1 MLLERSTANILLKL
15 AVSGAVEA
23 EMEMG
28 DETELLQ
35 EDLVDKLRHTV
46 YAEVATSIKSND
58 SNVASSPHSNDDSS
72 SEANDNDRDK
82 LIRSVKYDIA
92 KLCSYLQY
100 IE

>member
-15 AVSGAVEA
+15 AVSGAMEA
-23 EMEMG
+23 EMEIG

-46 YAEVATSIKSND
+46 YAEVATSIKSNE

-82 LIRSVKYDIA
+82 LIRSVIPRCPSS
-92 KLCSYLQY
+92 LSLNFQ
-100 IE
+100 